1 MTPLRPRQTGKLIFP
16 SFVGLHVPT
25 VASLTDPKVA
35 AHLLDPLRARL
46 LVLARHPMSA
56 SQLAE
61 KVGLPR
67 QRVNYHVRTLAKA
80 GLLREAGR
88 RERRNLTEVLYQATA
103 TRWLVDPAALV
114 GLAPEADAVAEKG
127 GTDHLLAL
135 AARTQHEV
143 GLLAAA
149 GSAGNGATS
158 GGSAIDLEVKL
169 PGAPERDAFAR
180 ALQEAVAGVVAR
192 FGATG
197 RGHAQRVVAVS
208 YPRPREGV

>member
-1 MTPLRPRQTGKLIFP
+1 M
-16 SFVGLHVPT
+16 PT

-46 LVLARHPMSA
+46 LALARDPMSA

-103 TRWLVDPAALV
+103 TRWLVDPAAV
-114 GLAPEADAVAEKG
+114 GGLAPDVDAVAEKG
-127 GTDHLLAL
+127 STDHLLAL
-135 AARTQHEV
+135 AARTQHEAGV
-143 GLLAAA
+143 LAAA
-149 GSAGNGATS
+149 GGAGP
-158 GGSAIDLEVKL
+158 GGIVVVDAEARLTG
-169 PGAPERDAFAR
+169 PAERDAFAR

-192 FGATG
+192 FGASG
-197 RGHAQRVVAVS
+197 RGSAHRVVATCH
-208 YPRPREGV
+208 PRPRDGT

>member
-1 MTPLRPRQTGKLIFP
+1 MA
-16 SFVGLHVPT
+16 S
-25 VASLTDPKVA
+25 VATLSDPKVA

-46 LVLARHPMSA
+46 LVLAREPMSA

-61 KVGLPR
+61 RVGLPR

-80 GLLREAGR
+80 GLLREVGR

-114 GLAPEADAVAEKG
+114 GLAPEADAVTEKG

-135 AARTQHEV
+135 AARTQHEA

-149 GSAGNGATS
+149 GDAT
-158 GGSAIDLEVKL
+158 GPAMPGTAIDVEVKL
-169 PGAPERDAFAR
+169 AGAPERDAFAR
-180 ALQEAVAGVVAR
+180 ALEEAVAGVVAR
-192 FGATG
+192 FGASG
-197 RGHAQRVVAVS
+197 RGHAQRVVAIS
-208 YPRPREGV
+208 YARPRDGA